1 MLYELGSLFGGLLLL
16 VYGSDRTVASASAF
30 AHALG
35 VSTLFIG
42 ITIVAVG
49 SSLPEIATSIYGSVY
64 DTGDFV
70 VAHIV
75 GSATSQITLGIGI
88 LALTASLSFERRT
101 VYRYGT
107 GMVAAMAIMLV
118 GVWGGRI
125 SRLLGA
131 VMVVLYAFFLL
142 FRFEHDGYQQSVE
155 SRVES
160 DRSVPRLIVQFVVGI
175 AMVIVG
181 GHLLITGA
189 RGVAVEL
196 GVPWYLLGVVT
207 GLGTTI
213 PEIAIGASSIYHDEE
228 SIAIGTLLGSNI
240 TDPLFSLGIGAAVG
254 TIVID
259 DPQVAVVG
267 TAYMLAASAIVLLLA
282 YWRETFGRA
291 EGILCVLLY
300 LPTYLVG

>member
-1 MLYELGSLFGGLLLL
+1 MFYELGSLFGGLLLL

-35 VSTLFIG
+35 VSTLFVG

-49 SSLPEIATSIYGSVY
+49 SSLPEIATSIYGSLY
-64 DTGDFV
+64 GTGDFV

-75 GSATSQITLGIGI
+75 GSATSQITLGIGV
-88 LALTASLSFERRT
+88 LAFTASLTFERRT

-131 VMVVLYAFFLL
+131 FMVGLYAFFLV
-142 FRFEHDGYQQSVE
+142 FRFEHDGYRQSVE
-155 SRVES
+155 ARVETN
-160 DRSVPRLIVQFVVGI
+160 RSIPRLVGQFLVGI
-175 AMVIVG
+175 VMVVLG

-189 RGVAVEL
+189 RGVAIEL

-228 SIAIGTLLGSNI
+228 SIAVGTLLGSNI
-240 TDPLFSLGIGAAVG
+240 TDPLFSLGIGAVVG

-259 DPQVAVVG
+259 DPRIAIIG
-267 TAYMLAASAIVLLLA
+267 TAYMLAASAAVLLLA

>member
-1 MLYELGSLFGGLLLL
+1 MFYEVGSLFGGLLLL

-30 AHALG
+30 AHVLG
-35 VSTLFIG
+35 ISTLFVG

-49 SSLPEIATSIYGSVY
+49 SSLPEIAASVYGSVY
-64 DTGDFV
+64 GTGDFV

-75 GSATSQITLGIGI
+75 GSATSQITLGIGV

-107 GMVAAMAIMLV
+107 GMVAAMTVMLV
-118 GVWGGRI
+118 DVWDGRI

-131 VMVVLYAFFLL
+131 FMICLYAFFLT
-142 FRFEHDGYQQSVE
+142 FRFEHDSYRQSVE
-155 SRVES
+155 SRVDS
-160 DRSVPRLIVQFVVGI
+160 DQPISRLVGQFLVGI
-175 AMVIVG
+175 AMVVGG

-189 RGVAVEL
+189 RGVAAEL
-196 GVPWYLLGVVT
+196 GAPWYLLGVVT

-228 SIAIGTLLGSNI
+228 SIAVGTLLGSNI
-240 TDPLFSLGIGAAVG
+240 TDPLFSLGLGGVVG
-254 TIVID
+254 TIAVTE
-259 DPQVAVVG
+259 PGVAIAG
-267 TAYMLAASAIVLLLA
+267 TAYMLAASAAVLLLA
-282 YWRETFGRA
+282 YWRETFGRP